1 MSGENTTTSAVL
13 RELHLSAMA
22 REFER
27 QLEDRT
33 CTKMGFEERF
43 MMIVLAEKNVR
54 QQNKYN
60 RLVRTARFSSP
71 EAVMEEIEYH
81 KDRKL
86 DKEEL
91 QRYATG
97 KYIDDGRHIILTGAA
112 GSGKTYIACA
122 LGNAACRQFRSVRYI
137 RLPELLEELE
147 IAHASGNFKKTVA
160 AYKKVDLLILD
171 EWLLQRLKGKEAF
184 DLLEIIEARS
194 EQGSVIFCTQ
204 YDTDDWYERITQ
216 SGKEGS
222 TISDAIMD
230 RIIHNAYTVMIDGE
244 ISMRER
250 HGLKRR

>member
-33 CTKMGFEERF
+33 CTKMGFEERL
-43 MMIVLAEKNVR
+43 MMIVLAEKNVQ

-60 RLVRTARFSSP
+60 RLVRTARFSTP

-81 KDRKL
+81 KARKL

-97 KYIDDGRHIILTGAA
+97 KYIDDGRHIILTRAA

-122 LGNAACRQFRSVRYI
+122 LGNVACRQFRSVRYI
-137 RLPELLEELE
+137 RLPKLLEELE

-171 EWLLQRLKGKEAF
+171 ERLLQRLKGKEAF

-194 EQGSVIFCTQ
+194 ERGSVIFCTQ
-204 YDTDDWYERITQ
+204 YDTDDWYEHITQ
-216 SGKEGS
+216 SGEEGS